1 MSEENRNGQVAEF
14 DYIVIGG
21 GSAGC
26 VVTHR
31 LVHAGHRV
39 LLLEAGPPDNSFF
52 VQTPATFVRVIGT
65 KRTWVY
71 ETEPQP
77 HAAGRRMYV
86 PQGRTLGGGSSVNAM
101 VYIRGTP
108 ADYDAW
114 RDAGC
119 DGWGWDD
126 VLPFFRRAERNQRLA
141 GPLHGVDGPLHVSDT
156 RFRHPLSLAFVK
168 GAQEFGL
175 PYNDDFNGASQAGV
189 GFYQTTTFDGRRGST
204 AATYLA
210 AVKHSPR
217 LTIETEAFVTQ
228 IVFDSGAA
236 AGVRY
241 VAHDGKKRLARARAE
256 IVLSAGALASPKL
269 LMLSGIGPA
278 SQLRQHGIAV
288 VHDAPQVG
296 LNFQDHLELSLYG
309 RTREPISLAGQ
320 DRGLNALRHGL
331 QYTLFHTGL
340 LTSNVVESGGFA
352 DTAGSG
358 RPDVQFHVL
367 PVLVGDV
374 GREPLAGHGISINP
388 CFLRPKSRGTVRLRS
403 ADPHAPILF
412 DGNFLS
418 HPDDYSTLVRGFE
431 MARDILRMP
440 SMTKVIAGEML
451 PSHGGR
457 FDLDT
462 YVRSHAKT
470 VYHPSGT
477 CRMGGDSESVVDPQ
491 LRVRGVRGLR
501 ICDASVMPALVSGN
515 TNAPTIMIAERCAQF
530 MLSPADTAASA
541 GAGRSASRPPSEAH
555 SAPIENQPA
564 DSLLRDRSRAPSHGL
579 SQTVRPDDA
588 QPI

>member
-1 MSEENRNGQVAEF
+1 MSAANQNGSTEF

-31 LVHAGHRV
+31 LVSAGHRV

-52 VQTPATFVRVIGT
+52 VHTPATFVRVIGT

-71 ETEPQP
+71 ETEPQA

-108 ADYDAW
+108 ADYDGW

-126 VLPFFRRAERNQRLA
+126 VLPFFRRAEHNHRLA
-141 GPLHGVDGPLHVSDT
+141 GPLHGVDGPLHVSDS
-156 RFRHPLSLAFVK
+156 RFRHPLSHAFVQ

-189 GFYQTTTFDGRRGST
+189 GFYQTTTFEGRRGST

-210 AVKHSPR
+210 AVKRDPL
-217 LTIETEAFVTQ
+217 LTTETDAFVTR
-228 IVFDSGAA
+228 IVFENGAA
-236 AGVRY
+236 VGVRY
-241 VAHDGKKRLARARAE
+241 QARDGEERIARARAE
-256 IVLSAGALASPKL
+256 IVLCAGALASPKL
-269 LMLSGIGPA
+269 LMLSGVGPA
-278 SQLRQHGIAV
+278 EQLLQHGIPV
-288 VHDAPQVG
+288 VHDSPEVG
-296 LNFQDHLELSLYG
+296 LNFQDHLEVSLYG
-309 RTREPISLAGQ
+309 RAREPVSLAGQ
-320 DRGLNALRHGL
+320 DRGLNALRHGI

-340 LTSNVVESGGFA
+340 LTSNVVESGGFV
-352 DTAGSG
+352 DTANGG

-367 PVLVGDV
+367 PVLVGNV

-418 HPDDYSTLVRGFE
+418 HPDDFAALMRGLSL
-431 MARDILRMP
+431 AREIMRMP
-440 SMTKVIAGEML
+440 SMSKAIAGEML
-451 PSHGGR
+451 PTDGGR
-457 FDLDT
+457 VDLDA

-477 CRMGGDSESVVDPQ
+477 CRMGGDPDSVVDAQ
-491 LRVRGVRGLR
+491 LRVRGVGGLR
-501 ICDASVMPALVSGN
+501 ICDASVMPSLVSGN
-515 TNAPTIMIAERCAQF
+515 TNAPTIMIAERCAEF
-530 MLSPADTAASA
+530 MLSPALAPTARA
-541 GAGRSASRPPSEAH
+541 GASTPQAAPQDASHAR
-555 SAPIENQPA
+555 
-564 DSLLRDRSRAPSHGL
+564 
-579 SQTVRPDDA
+579 
-588 QPI
+588 

>member
-1 MSEENRNGQVAEF
+1 MSAATPNGSTEF

-52 VQTPATFVRVIGT
+52 VRTPATFVRVIGT
-65 KRTWVY
+65 KRTWIY
-71 ETEPQP
+71 ETEPQA
-77 HAAGRRMYV
+77 HAAGRRMHV

-108 ADYDAW
+108 ADYDGW

-126 VLPFFRRAERNQRLA
+126 VLPFFRRAEHNHRLA
-141 GPLHGVDGPLHVSDT
+141 GPLHGADGPLHVSDT
-156 RFRHPLSLAFVK
+156 RFRHPLSQAFVQ

-189 GFYQTTTFDGRRGST
+189 GFYQTTTFEGRRGST

-210 AVKHSPR
+210 DVRRNPL
-217 LTIETEAFVTQ
+217 LTVETDAFVTR
-228 IVFDSGAA
+228 IVFENGVA

-241 VAHDGKKRLARARAE
+241 RLRGGEERLVRARAE

-269 LMLSGIGPA
+269 LMLSGVGPA
-278 SQLRQHGIAV
+278 EQLQRHGIPV
-288 VHDAPQVG
+288 VHDAPEVG
-296 LNFQDHLELSLYG
+296 LNFQDHLEVSLYG
-309 RTREPISLAGQ
+309 RAREPVSLAGQ
-320 DRGLNALRHGL
+320 DRGLNALRHGI
-331 QYTLFHTGL
+331 QYALFRTGL
-340 LTSNVVESGGFA
+340 LTSNVVESGGFV
-352 DTAGSG
+352 DTAQGG

-374 GREPLAGHGISINP
+374 GREPLEGHGISINP

-403 ADPHAPILF
+403 ADPLAPILF

-418 HPDDYSTLVRGFE
+418 HPDDFATLVRGLSL
-431 MARDILRMP
+431 AREIMRTP
-440 SMTKVIAGEML
+440 SMSKAIAGEML
-451 PSHGGR
+451 PAEGGR
-457 FDLDT
+457 VDLAA

-477 CRMGGDSESVVDPQ
+477 CRMGGDPASVVDSQ
-491 LRVRGVRGLR
+491 LRVRGVGGLR
-501 ICDASVMPALVSGN
+501 ICDASVMPSLVSGN
-515 TNAPTIMIAERCAQF
+515 TNAPTIMIAERCAEF
-530 MLSPADTAASA
+530 MLPPA
-541 GAGRSASRPPSEAH
+541 GAPNARIVAGASHAA
-555 SAPIENQPA
+555 APLDA
-564 DSLLRDRSRAPSHGL
+564 GG
-579 SQTVRPDDA
+579 VR
-588 QPI
+588 